1 MKPSSGKHADVC
13 ADSHDVIAPEGGGF
27 VVLLVQIKTD
37 VCMCL
42 TDLNVHPAV
51 GMFVGVCA
59 FLTVC
64 VYTSYKCVWSI
75 VSVYRLSATIMVS
88 CLRFCCVYFLLSL
101 SVTHHKPYV

>member
-51 GMFVGVCA
+51 GMLCQ
-59 FLTVC
+59 LQVC
-64 VYTSYKCVWSI
+64 VVHSF
-75 VSVYRLSATIMVS
+75 
-88 CLRFCCVYFLLSL
+88 CL
-101 SVTHHKPYV
+101 